1 VKLEDKI
8 SRGFA
13 LVFLSTMGSRVAS
26 LLADLFLTRL
36 LAAEV
41 FGILGFGLVMVNSL
55 ALIRSMGVGEALIF
69 RREVDQQ
76 SVDTALVLSVVLGIG
91 IYGLLFFGASSLSHL
106 LADGDPLQ
114 VAEVLRVLGLLVL
127 LQALGSV
134 PGALL
139 ERELAFDKKLYV
151 DTLPAFLYA
160 FIAVGLALSGY
171 GLWSMVYGRLL
182 SGLASAV
189 ASWLCVSWRPR
200 WRWNWDRFRQLG
212 GYGRYA
218 AGAAVVSFLVVN
230 VDDVLVG
237 YLGGKAELGYY
248 TRAYML
254 ANLPVTAIAHVANRV
269 AFPAYARLEG
279 EGGDTAELYGR
290 ILGGVA
296 LLTLPMACLL
306 LLLAEPFTVA
316 VLGSRWLPI
325 VPLLQALALYGFIRS
340 LFSNSGPLFNAK
352 GWPETV
358 LKINIF
364 QLGVLALILYPLIQR
379 WGALGACIATLVGIL
394 LSAPLVMWYL
404 HRVGAVGLR
413 LQFLS
418 LRPLWWPSMAMVT
431 VLLASQ
437 YGLAAAGAW
446 SKLGAGGVAGL
457 LVYGGVLYWRE
468 RQALFQALSL
478 VRGV

>member
-1 VKLEDKI
+1 MKLEDKI
-8 SRGFA
+8 RRGFA

-69 RREVDQQ
+69 SREVDQQ
-76 SVDTALVLSVVLGIG
+76 SADTALVLSVVLGIG
-91 IYGLLFFGASSLSHL
+91 IYGLLFFGAPSLSLL

-139 ERELAFDKKLYV
+139 ERELAFDKRLYV

-248 TRAYML
+248 TRAYIL

-269 AFPAYARLEG
+269 AFPAYARLEE

-296 LLTLPMACLL
+296 LLTWPMACLL
-306 LLLAEPFTVA
+306 ALLAEPFTVV

-364 QLGVLALILYPLIQR
+364 QLGVLALVLYPLIER
-379 WGALGACIATLVGIL
+379 WGALGACVGTLAGIL
-394 LSAPLVMWYL
+394 LSIPLVLVYL
-404 HRVGAVGLR
+404 RRVAAVGLR
-413 LQFLS
+413 LQFRS
-418 LRPLWWPSMAMVT
+418 LQPLIGPGLAMVAA
-431 VLLASQ
+431 VLASQ
-437 YGLAAAGAW
+437 YSLVAAGEWA
-446 SKLGAGGVAGL
+446 KLVVGVVVGL
-457 LVYGGVLYWRE
+457 LAYAGVLYWRE
-468 RQALFQALSL
+468 RQALTQAISL
-478 VRGV
+478 LRGG